1 MSFSALCTLSFAG
14 VGNMPSPRGTRGLM
28 WALLFVG
35 GVHGLQ
41 LQPHSRPAMGLL
53 APECSPDTA
62 GLQTYTECV
71 RLCEAPGPIS
81 GTTSVQFLEVNV
93 TAAAPAT
100 SVLAFFSRAFS
111 VSTEQ
116 PLPVA
121 SSGHRTGRVSSL
133 LSLFSR
139 AFSGSADAT
148 VSEVSSAPSA
158 TELKC
163 HHVSPVRSEDQM
175 QPRNDARDLLKNKVK
190 TLRDKMRNLEVR
202 TSKTYADLSLLL
214 DKERERH
221 ALDLSESP
229 KRGSSLWSGESSTY
243 WGDDFSSPRDS
254 DATDC
259 TPSTRTKSQ
268 SLDEHILADLD
279 RMSSGED
286 GNGILGEGDAQ
297 GSEHDEGTR
306 RRIAGPVSRPAGL
319 IDNQHRGASRRL
331 EGSNKVVWLVAKL
344 VLAVM
349 FLRSNSLSSGVTVM
363 ARGGN
368 ESRDKEGHARPRVEI
383 DVTSRLDKASLS
395 GAAFAPSA
403 SAEETQPRWRGV
415 VGAIGEQPDVLK
427 TLAFKA
433 WLWVSRLYPRILHV

>member
-1 MSFSALCTLSFAG
+1 MSIPALCTLSFDG
-14 VGNMPSPRGTRGLM
+14 VGNMSPRGIRGLI

-41 LQPHSRPAMGLL
+41 LQPHRRPAMGLL

-93 TAAAPAT
+93 TGATPAT

-139 AFSGSADAT
+139 AFSGSADAA
-148 VSEVSSAPSA
+148 VPEVTSAPSA
-158 TELKC
+158 TQLKC
-163 HHVSPVRSEDQM
+163 QHVSPVRSEDQM
-175 QPRNDARDLLKNKVK
+175 QPRNNTRDLLKNKVK

-221 ALDLSESP
+221 ALDLSASP
-229 KRGSSLWSGESSTY
+229 KRGSSFWSGESSTY
-243 WGDDFSSPRDS
+243 GGDDFSLPRDS

-259 TPSTRTKSQ
+259 TPSTRTKSY

-279 RMSSGED
+279 RISSGEER
-286 GNGILGEGDAQ
+286 NGILGEEDAR

-306 RRIAGPVSRPAGL
+306 SRIAGP
-319 IDNQHRGASRRL
+319 IHNQHSGASRRP
-331 EGSNKVVWLVAKL
+331 EGSNKVDWLVAKL

-349 FLRSNSLSSGVTVM
+349 FLRSNSLSSGMTGTVGT
-363 ARGGN
+363 ARGAN
-368 ESRDKEGHARPRVEI
+368 ESRDEDGHARARAEI
-383 DVTSRLDKASLS
+383 DVTSRLDKASLP

-403 SAEETQPRWRGV
+403 SAEETQPSWRGV
-415 VGAIGEQPDVLK
+415 VGAMGEQPDVLNS
-427 TLAFKA
+427 LAFKA
-433 WLWVSRLYPRILHV
+433 WLWVSRLNPRILPV